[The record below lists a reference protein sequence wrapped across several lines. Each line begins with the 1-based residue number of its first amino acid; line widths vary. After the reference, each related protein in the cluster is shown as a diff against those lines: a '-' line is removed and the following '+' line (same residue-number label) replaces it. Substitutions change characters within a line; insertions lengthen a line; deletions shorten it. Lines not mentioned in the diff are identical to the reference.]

1 MSSKMSS
8 QASRPAEERAG
19 IDAGSFRDWLNG
31 TRAVLRGSGAVEV
44 PCGDCVGCCTSSYF
58 VHVRPEDAAAR
69 AVIPARLLVKAPG
82 QPDGHFVI
90 GFSNDGSCP
99 MLNERRCSIY
109 PQRPRTCRDY
119 DCRIFAAA
127 GIDAGGR
134 DKAVINERVRA
145 WTFTYD
151 DDADRLTHTAVRTAA
166 AFIREHAA
174 SFPDR
179 RVPSAPS
186 DIAVLALKAYTV
198 FLDLDDADTSEEKIA
213 AAIVDACR
221 RFDAA
226 SLIRSRHDAMP

>member
-8 QASRPAEERAG
+8 EASVPAEERAR
-19 IDAGSFRDWLNG
+19 IDAGSFRTWLNG
-31 TRAVLRGSGAVEV
+31 ARAVLRGGGAATV

-58 VHVRPEDAAAR
+58 VHVRPEDTGAR

-82 QPDGHFVI
+82 QPDGHFVV

-99 MLNERRCSIY
+99 MLNERSCSIY

-127 GIDAGGR
+127 GIDAGGP

-145 WTFTYD
+145 WTFIYD
-151 DDADRLTHTAVRTAA
+151 DDADRLAHLAVRTAA
-166 AFIREHAA
+166 AFIGEHAA

-179 RVPSAPS
+179 RGPSAPS
-186 DIAVLALKAYTV
+186 DIAVLALKAYAV
-198 FLDLDDADTSEEKIA
+198 FLELDASNKSEEEIA

-221 RFDAA
+221 RFDA
-226 SLIRSRHDAMP
+226 DAGVVPA